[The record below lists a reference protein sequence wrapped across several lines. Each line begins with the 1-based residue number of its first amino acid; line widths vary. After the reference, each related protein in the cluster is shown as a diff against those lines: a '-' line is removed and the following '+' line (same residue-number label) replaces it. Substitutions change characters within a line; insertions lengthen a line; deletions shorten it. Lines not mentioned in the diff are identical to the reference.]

1 MNGYTYRHT
10 HTHTHTMEYY
20 SIIKKNEMS
29 FATTWMHL
37 EIIILSEVSHTETGK
52 YHTILFIYRT
62 SQNDTNEPI
71 FISRYRENWRGPSL
85 VGPQFFLR
93 TLRRIWGLI
102 RTPQGRGGPSQERH
116 WCQNEEV
123 QGFSRE
129 GFYILI

>member
-71 FISRYRENWRGPSL
+71 FISRYREN
-85 VGPQFFLR
+85 
-93 TLRRIWGLI
+93 
-102 RTPQGRGGPSQERH
+102 
-116 WCQNEEV
+116 
-123 QGFSRE
+123 
-129 GFYILI
+129 